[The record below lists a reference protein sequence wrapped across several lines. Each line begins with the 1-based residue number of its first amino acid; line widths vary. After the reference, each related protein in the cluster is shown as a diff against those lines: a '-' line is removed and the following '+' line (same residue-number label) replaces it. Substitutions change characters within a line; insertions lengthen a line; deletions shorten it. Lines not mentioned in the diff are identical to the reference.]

1 MCKGVK
7 PEAGAEV
14 GGPGRVWG
22 PLWAGPPRSTVTG
35 RWEAGGEGPVHPS
48 RGFLGSGAGA
58 RLALPWKGRFSANP
72 RQSLKFHGLPLSG
85 GPLAL
90 TSSLVRATLRGVSRW
105 QPRRLQDVREMSC
118 HPAAGGQVGGA
129 PALPALPGWAAIRL
143 NSLPNGA
150 LLTQLLSAWCV
161 FSPGL
166 HCRNSGLCLQG

>member
-1 MCKGVK
+1 MGRDRFIPAGLPGLRGRGASCSPLEGTLFSK
-7 PEAGAEV
+7 PQ
-14 GGPGRVWG
+14 
-22 PLWAGPPRSTVTG
+22 TVTKI
-35 RWEAGGEGPVHPS
+35 S
-48 RGFLGSGAGA
+48 R
-58 RLALPWKGRFSANP
+58 
-72 RQSLKFHGLPLSG
+72 LPLSG

-150 LLTQLLSAWCV
+150 LLTQLLSAW
-161 FSPGL
+161 
-166 HCRNSGLCLQG
+166 